1 MTAQGCQMHRYVGR
15 RVPKLGRVN
24 DSRSREVEWWKLL
37 FGQGLCGEGVVV
49 GVCCCYGLL
58 LLSLLS
64 LLSSLSSLSLSSSLF
79 SVAVR
84 CLQIVASALKG

>member
-64 LLSSLSSLSLSSSLF
+64 LLSSLSSLSLSLL

>member
-49 GVCCCYGLL
+49 GVGCCYGLL

-64 LLSSLSSLSLSSSLF
+64 LLSSLSSLSLSLSLL

>member
-64 LLSSLSSLSLSSSLF
+64 LSSLSLSLS

>member
-64 LLSSLSSLSLSSSLF
+64 LLSSLSSLSLSLSLL